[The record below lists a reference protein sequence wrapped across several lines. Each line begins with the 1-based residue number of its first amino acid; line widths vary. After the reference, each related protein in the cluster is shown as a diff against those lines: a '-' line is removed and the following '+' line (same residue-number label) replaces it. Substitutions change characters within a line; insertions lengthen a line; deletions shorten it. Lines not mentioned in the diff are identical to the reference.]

1 MDLKKRPKLKG
12 LMANRYKGST
22 LKDAPNTRVPA
33 NLPPSPPPPVTT
45 VRLLPNPDLKKKR
58 KVPEAE
64 EGEMIPQ
71 KGTKQPKNAKD
82 KRAPSVE
89 SREETDIDMR
99 RGPRTSAPQLELEG
113 APISWDA
120 TIWES

>member
-1 MDLKKRPKLKG
+1 MDLKKRPRLKG

-22 LKDAPNTRVPA
+22 LKDASNIQVPT
-33 NLPPSPPPPVTT
+33 NLPPPPLPPVTT
-45 VRLLPNPDLKKKR
+45 VGLLPNPNLKNKR

-82 KRAPSVE
+82 KQAPSVE